1 MQIKGGEGM
10 GRVVSI
16 GEQDFVALREGR
28 SRFEACSFFVQI
40 FMKMLSEAENILCR
54 ECPIM

>member
-1 MQIKGGEGM
+1 M

-28 SRFEACSFFVQI
+28 SRFEACSFFCAN
-40 FMKMLSEAENILCR
+40 FYENAFR
-54 ECPIM
+54 G

>member
-40 FMKMLSEAENILCR
+40 FMKMLSEAENILR
-54 ECPIM
+54 